1 VKDQQIFFADQPSN
15 AIYFLKKGRV
25 KIATT
30 SEEGKEIVKA
40 VLFPGEV
47 FGELAIAGEEMRHDR
62 AVALDDD
69 VIICSMDLADAQLML
84 GRDPRFHMAFTR
96 LIGQR
101 MIGLE
106 RRLENLVFKDS
117 RSRIIAL
124 LRNMAMAHGRKV
136 GHEVQL
142 DHSLTHQDIADLT
155 ATSRQTVTTVLSDL
169 QKTGPGTHGTATA
182 PTAAAKKA
190 ERLPVMKTYKIFIGG
205 KFPRT
210 ESGRYYQ
217 PKGSDGKPLANVCRS
232 SRKDVRDAVVAARGA
247 VGGWAGRSA
256 FNRSQILYRIGEMLE
271 GRSAQFV
278 HELVLHGA
286 TQKQAEAE
294 VAAAIDLWI
303 HYAGWCDKYQAL
315 FSSVNPTNSSHFNFS
330 VYEPTGVVGIMSG
343 GSNGLLELVSLIAPV
358 ITGGNTCRGGGQRE
372 APAAGRHLHRSAGH
386 QRPARRR
393 GEPDDRLPQRTAE
406 ASGNAHG
413 HERRRC
419 CDASKEERTML
430 ETEATCNLKRV
441 VYPKSDAGS
450 PYAIHDLDTQEVKTT
465 WHPIERG
472 QGGGGGY

>member
-1 VKDQQIFFADQPSN
+1 MN
-15 AIYFLKKGRV
+15 
-25 KIATT
+25 
-30 SEEGKEIVKA
+30 
-40 VLFPGEV
+40 
-47 FGELAIAGEEMRHDR
+47 
-62 AVALDDD
+62 
-69 VIICSMDLADAQLML
+69 
-84 GRDPRFHMAFTR
+84 
-96 LIGQR
+96 
-101 MIGLE
+101 
-106 RRLENLVFKDS
+106 
-117 RSRIIAL
+117 
-124 LRNMAMAHGRKV
+124 
-136 GHEVQL
+136 GH
-142 DHSLTHQDIADLT
+142 STN
-155 ATSRQTVTTVLSDL
+155 
-169 QKTGPGTHGTATA
+169 GTAR
-182 PTAAAKKA
+182 KA

-217 PKGSDGKPLANVCRS
+217 PKGADGKPLANVCRS

-271 GRSAQFV
+271 GRSVQFV

-358 ITGGNTCRGGGQRE
+358 IAGGNTCVVVASE
-372 APAAGRHLHRSAGH
+372 KHPLPAVTFTEVLATSDLPSGVVNLMTGFRSELLKPLVAH
-386 QRPARRR
+386 M
-393 GEPDDRLPQRTAE
+393 DV
-406 ASGNAHG
+406 NAVVVG
-413 HERRRC
+413 
-419 CDASKEERTML
+419 DASKEERTML

-450 PYAIHDLDTQEVKTT
+450 PYAILDTQEVKTT

>member
-1 VKDQQIFFADQPSN
+1 MAKTLSKPAPI
-15 AIYFLKKGRV
+15 
-25 KIATT
+25 
-30 SEEGKEIVKA
+30 KA
-40 VLFPGEV
+40 VPASTG
-47 FGELAIAGEEMRHDR
+47 M
-62 AVALDDD
+62 
-69 VIICSMDLADAQLML
+69 
-84 GRDPRFHMAFTR
+84 
-96 LIGQR
+96 
-101 MIGLE
+101 
-106 RRLENLVFKDS
+106 N
-117 RSRIIAL
+117 
-124 LRNMAMAHGRKV
+124 
-136 GHEVQL
+136 GH
-142 DHSLTHQDIADLT
+142 STN
-155 ATSRQTVTTVLSDL
+155 
-169 QKTGPGTHGTATA
+169 GTAR
-182 PTAAAKKA
+182 KKA

-271 GRSAQFV
+271 GRSVQFV

-358 ITGGNTCRGGGQRE
+358 ITGGNTCVVVASE
-372 APAAGRHLHRSAGH
+372 KHPLPAVTFTEVLATSDLPSGVVNLMTGFRSELLKPLVAH
-386 QRPARRR
+386 M
-393 GEPDDRLPQRTAE
+393 DV
-406 ASGNAHG
+406 NAVVVG
-413 HERRRC
+413 
-419 CDASKEERTML
+419 DASKEERTML

-450 PYAIHDLDTQEVKTT
+450 PYAILDTQEVKTT